1 MSPVLVN
8 LSGFVFGNPSDESG
22 INLDTLTRKYQ
33 AKKIRVPDKQ
43 GSARGKVYYDF
54 NIAVT
59 LNGESIGNSG
69 LMAATIGASI
79 SLANTIYGFGI
90 TSGGVYVDEATL
102 TDNREKLQVLEIT
115 ASVDPQIA

>member
-8 LSGFVFGNPSDESG
+8 LSGFTYGFLSDESG
-22 INLDTLTRKYQ
+22 INIESMQRQYT

-54 NIAVT
+54 TIMLT
-59 LNGESIGNSG
+59 IDGEVSGNTG
-69 LMAATIGASI
+69 LLAATIGASI
-79 SLANTIYGFGI
+79 TIANTVFGFGI
-90 TSGGVYVDEATL
+90 TTGGVYMDEATL
-102 TDNREKLQVLEIT
+102 SQNREKLLAISIK